1 MLIQFWILI
10 VFAITVI
17 FTSVA
22 FASPFDSFENELKE
36 YIDSESGQYY
46 EGEDSQIK
54 ELFSP
59 DDDSSEE
66 GSKSVG
72 TYSRVSSNY
81 KLPSHIQ
88 IARVISTTVI
98 KPTTTVVGGYKVKS
112 KDTLSTIARR
122 YKMKV
127 EQIKKLNGLKGDLIR
142 IGQVLRINSTK
153 TTTSTMAGGTI
164 YKMKVFALPV
174 LTGKVTSRFGYR
186 RDPFNP
192 SVRNYHSGLDLSAPV
207 GTPVIASA
215 EGVVEFKGR
224 NGGYG
229 NTVIIRHKGGYK
241 TIYAHCS
248 TTVVE
253 VGDFVK
259 MGKVIGSVGRTGTA
273 TGAHLHFEVIY
284 KGKLIDPE
292 KALRKVEIVT
302 TKPGAPITNKS

>member
-1 MLIQFWILI
+1 
-10 VFAITVI
+10 
-17 FTSVA
+17 
-22 FASPFDSFENELKE
+22 
-36 YIDSESGQYY
+36 
-46 EGEDSQIK
+46 
-54 ELFSP
+54 
-59 DDDSSEE
+59 
-66 GSKSVG
+66 
-72 TYSRVSSNY
+72 
-81 KLPSHIQ
+81 
-88 IARVISTTVI
+88 
-98 KPTTTVVGGYKVKS
+98 
-112 KDTLSTIARR
+112 
-122 YKMKV
+122 
-127 EQIKKLNGLKGDLIR
+127 R
-142 IGQVLRINSTK
+142 IGQILRINSTK
-153 TTTSTMAGGTI
+153 TTTSHMAGGTI

-174 LTGKVTSRFGYR
+174 LTGRVTSRFGYR

-292 KALRKVEIVT
+292 KALRKIEIVT
-302 TKPGAPITNKS
+302 TKPGTTLANKS